1 MIKVQEIEKSG
12 KTMYR
17 FTQCLLKFGPDRIS
31 EYHFWE
37 KFPKGNPPEPFRRNI
52 NLHMFQDEFVVKK
65 KGF

>member
-1 MIKVQEIEKSG
+1 
-12 KTMYR
+12 MYR

-31 EYHFWE
+31 EYHFRE
-37 KFPKGNPPEPFRRNI
+37 KLPKGNPPEPLPPPPTLVMSVTFRRNI